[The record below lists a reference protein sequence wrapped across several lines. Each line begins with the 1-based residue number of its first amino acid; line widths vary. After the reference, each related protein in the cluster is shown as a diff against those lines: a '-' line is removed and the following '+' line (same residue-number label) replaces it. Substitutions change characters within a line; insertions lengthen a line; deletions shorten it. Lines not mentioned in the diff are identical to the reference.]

1 MSEKYLIF
9 GATGSVGS
17 SLAEQLKNS
26 GNDIHLVARNESEVK
41 TIAEKLGCSYTVADV
56 LEDGFIEKVK
66 SDINDIK
73 GIAYC
78 VGSIDL
84 KPLRMVTEADMNK
97 CMKLNLYSAIEAIKG
112 FQESLKKNKGSVVL
126 FSTVAAQR
134 GFTNHTIIASAKAAV
149 EGLTVTLAAEFA
161 PNIRVN
167 CIAPSLSKSKIAE
180 PMLKNPAIAEGIA
193 KAHPLKRLGEG
204 KDSAALAKFL
214 ITEESSW
221 VTGQVIAVA
230 VALGAQDLF
239 KNLISGILVL
249 VEKRFKIGDWILVE
263 GIIEGIVEKIG
274 FRSTVLRKFDKS
286 LAIIP
291 NFQFAEN
298 AVINISETTNW
309 RIDWA
314 ITLQYD
320 TTVDQL
326 KKIRNEIEDHINKN
340 DDFDKAVGVA
350 VRVEKFSDSSIDMRV
365 RCFTTSNSFSTWLEV
380 KEKLAIEIKQIVE
393 GNKAA
398 FAFPSQSIYI
408 EKK

>member
-17 SLAEQLKNS
+17 SLAEQLKKS
-26 GNDIHLVARNESEVK
+26 GNNIHLVARNEDEVK
-41 TIAEKLGCSYTVADV
+41 LIADKLGCSYTVADV

-66 SDINDIK
+66 SDINEIK

-112 FQESLKKNKGSVVL
+112 YQESLKKNKGSVVL

-221 VTGQVIAVA
+221 ITGQVIAVD
-230 VALGAQDLF
+230 G
-239 KNLISGILVL
+239 G
-249 VEKRFKIGDWILVE
+249 
-263 GIIEGIVEKIG
+263 
-274 FRSTVLRKFDKS
+274 RS
-286 LAIIP
+286 
-291 NFQFAEN
+291 
-298 AVINISETTNW
+298 
-309 RIDWA
+309 
-314 ITLQYD
+314 
-320 TTVDQL
+320 
-326 KKIRNEIEDHINKN
+326 
-340 DDFDKAVGVA
+340 
-350 VRVEKFSDSSIDMRV
+350 
-365 RCFTTSNSFSTWLEV
+365 
-380 KEKLAIEIKQIVE
+380 KL
-393 GNKAA
+393 
-398 FAFPSQSIYI
+398 S
-408 EKK
+408 

>member
-26 GNDIHLVARNESEVK
+26 GNDIHLVARNENEVK
-41 TIAEKLGCSYTVADV
+41 IIADKLGCSYTVADV

-66 SDINDIK
+66 SDVNEIK

-84 KPLRMVTEADMNK
+84 KPLRMVTEEDMNK

-161 PNIRVN
+161 PHIRVN

-180 PMLKNPAIAEGIA
+180 PMLKNPVIAEGIA

-221 VTGQVIAVA
+221 ITGQIIAVD
-230 VALGAQDLF
+230 G
-239 KNLISGILVL
+239 G
-249 VEKRFKIGDWILVE
+249 
-263 GIIEGIVEKIG
+263 
-274 FRSTVLRKFDKS
+274 RS
-286 LAIIP
+286 
-291 NFQFAEN
+291 
-298 AVINISETTNW
+298 
-309 RIDWA
+309 
-314 ITLQYD
+314 
-320 TTVDQL
+320 
-326 KKIRNEIEDHINKN
+326 
-340 DDFDKAVGVA
+340 
-350 VRVEKFSDSSIDMRV
+350 
-365 RCFTTSNSFSTWLEV
+365 
-380 KEKLAIEIKQIVE
+380 KL
-393 GNKAA
+393 
-398 FAFPSQSIYI
+398 S
-408 EKK
+408 

>member
-41 TIAEKLGCSYTVADV
+41 AIAEKLSCSYTVADV

-73 GIAYC
+73 GVAYC

-84 KPLRMVTEADMNK
+84 KPLRMVTTAAMNK

-112 FQESLKKNKGSVVL
+112 YQESLKKNKGSVVL

-180 PMLKNPAIAEGIA
+180 PMLKNPAIADGIA

-221 VTGQVIAVA
+221 ITGQIIAVD
-230 VALGAQDLF
+230 G
-239 KNLISGILVL
+239 G
-249 VEKRFKIGDWILVE
+249 
-263 GIIEGIVEKIG
+263 
-274 FRSTVLRKFDKS
+274 RS
-286 LAIIP
+286 
-291 NFQFAEN
+291 
-298 AVINISETTNW
+298 
-309 RIDWA
+309 
-314 ITLQYD
+314 
-320 TTVDQL
+320 
-326 KKIRNEIEDHINKN
+326 
-340 DDFDKAVGVA
+340 
-350 VRVEKFSDSSIDMRV
+350 
-365 RCFTTSNSFSTWLEV
+365 
-380 KEKLAIEIKQIVE
+380 KL
-393 GNKAA
+393 
-398 FAFPSQSIYI
+398 S
-408 EKK
+408 

>member
-41 TIAEKLGCSYTVADV
+41 AIAEQLSCSYTVADV

-66 SDINDIK
+66 TEINEIK

-84 KPLRMVTEADMNK
+84 KPLRMVTETDMNK
-97 CMKLNLYSAIEAIKG
+97 CMKLNLYSVIEAIKG
-112 FQESLKKNKGSVVL
+112 FQESLKKNKGSIVL

-161 PNIRVN
+161 PHIRVN

-180 PMLKNPAIAEGIA
+180 PMLKNSTIAEGIA

-221 VTGQVIAVA
+221 VTGQIIAVD
-230 VALGAQDLF
+230 G
-239 KNLISGILVL
+239 G
-249 VEKRFKIGDWILVE
+249 
-263 GIIEGIVEKIG
+263 
-274 FRSTVLRKFDKS
+274 RS
-286 LAIIP
+286 
-291 NFQFAEN
+291 
-298 AVINISETTNW
+298 
-309 RIDWA
+309 
-314 ITLQYD
+314 
-320 TTVDQL
+320 
-326 KKIRNEIEDHINKN
+326 
-340 DDFDKAVGVA
+340 
-350 VRVEKFSDSSIDMRV
+350 
-365 RCFTTSNSFSTWLEV
+365 
-380 KEKLAIEIKQIVE
+380 KL
-393 GNKAA
+393 
-398 FAFPSQSIYI
+398 S
-408 EKK
+408 

>member
-26 GNDIHLVARNESEVK
+26 GNDIHLVARNEIEVK
-41 TIAEKLGCSYTVADV
+41 AIAEKLGCSHTIADV

-66 SDINDIK
+66 SDVNEIK

-78 VGSIDL
+78 VESIDL
-84 KPLRMVTEADMNK
+84 KPLRMVTEEDMNK

-161 PNIRVN
+161 PHIRVN

-180 PMLKNPAIAEGIA
+180 PMLKNPVIAEGIA

-221 VTGQVIAVA
+221 ITGQIIAVD
-230 VALGAQDLF
+230 G
-239 KNLISGILVL
+239 G
-249 VEKRFKIGDWILVE
+249 
-263 GIIEGIVEKIG
+263 
-274 FRSTVLRKFDKS
+274 RS
-286 LAIIP
+286 
-291 NFQFAEN
+291 
-298 AVINISETTNW
+298 
-309 RIDWA
+309 
-314 ITLQYD
+314 
-320 TTVDQL
+320 
-326 KKIRNEIEDHINKN
+326 
-340 DDFDKAVGVA
+340 
-350 VRVEKFSDSSIDMRV
+350 
-365 RCFTTSNSFSTWLEV
+365 
-380 KEKLAIEIKQIVE
+380 KL
-393 GNKAA
+393 
-398 FAFPSQSIYI
+398 S
-408 EKK
+408 

>member
-26 GNDIHLVARNESEVK
+26 GNDVHLVARNESEVK
-41 TIAEKLGCSYTVADV
+41 AIGDRLGCSHTIADV

-66 SDINDIK
+66 TDINDIK

-84 KPLRMVTEADMNK
+84 KPLRMVTEADLNK

-112 FQESLKKNKGSVVL
+112 YQESLKKNKGSVVL

-161 PNIRVN
+161 PSIRVN

-180 PMLKNPAIAEGIA
+180 PMLKNTSIAESIA

-214 ITEESSW
+214 ITDESSW
-221 VTGQVIAVA
+221 ITGQIIAVD
-230 VALGAQDLF
+230 G
-239 KNLISGILVL
+239 G
-249 VEKRFKIGDWILVE
+249 
-263 GIIEGIVEKIG
+263 
-274 FRSTVLRKFDKS
+274 RS
-286 LAIIP
+286 
-291 NFQFAEN
+291 
-298 AVINISETTNW
+298 
-309 RIDWA
+309 
-314 ITLQYD
+314 
-320 TTVDQL
+320 
-326 KKIRNEIEDHINKN
+326 
-340 DDFDKAVGVA
+340 
-350 VRVEKFSDSSIDMRV
+350 
-365 RCFTTSNSFSTWLEV
+365 
-380 KEKLAIEIKQIVE
+380 KL
-393 GNKAA
+393 
-398 FAFPSQSIYI
+398 S
-408 EKK
+408 